1 MSEERVKSIDSLLLQ
16 KRHIGEPGDNK
27 YPYESYA
34 SNYKDIFTIYNDRT
48 EALGRTLIEKC
59 DEDRKEIDDKK
70 ALKARLRKE
79 ADNIKNQIDDLK
91 ERLSSR
97 ESSIQMALTKALQD
111 KRDAMRREYE
121 SMSFVHTQEEFDVI
135 RRKIEELEYLISNP
149 QVEPTYEDILND
161 LKAQYKVIVD
171 REEKVMRSMLLCREL
186 RPDFDP
192 LTKVSK
198 SYNSDYNRALDM
210 MQVEPERFK
219 KCIKQFGTTDENIDY
234 DASVIER
241 NDVSRLKTVGASLIC
256 PPLAYLTWNSK
267 ARTYG
272 DALTFLKNDPEMK
285 SSPGFVFSII
295 GYVILLIV
303 ALNLSPLIVGGGAAL
318 LCVAANS
325 MVSKQVEGFKRAEKA
340 MIFRYLFLQTKKP
353 NLEKVAKEQYEQVC
367 MDYKNKMLNELAEQK
382 NTLTRFMEEEES
394 VKQQQ
399 IASVDLITL
408 TPEEEE
414 TVRRNADADYV
425 MLPKKLEINKKRLQD
440 ILKEADEIVL
450 PDFDKDGTRSKK
462 IFGTLKEM
470 LSSVYHFFSPDNFTY
485 EDNPY
490 ADKDWISLIGMN
502 PFVIYSLLY
511 QAMYKDSFSD
521 RLGFELVLT
530 EFAKCGRDKESA
542 EYKRTET
549 MCMLPPRSIP
559 INIYNSG
566 ITTSTKYLHQE
577 DLDQTLTVMDFALHF
592 LEDFT
597 LNTVPNSTFKLD
609 KPKECYTDLSA
620 LDLCP
625 CEPRT
630 TIIYYTY
637 NSKLNADDIRQSIIN
652 KCNHFIATRIIK
664 PILSLYNQTNFR
676 FNVITPNA
684 NGFYNIVPD
693 QSNAIATDKNKIII
707 DAYDAVSKTNQDGF
721 TIDKNYER
729 LVALTNERVRGEVL
743 SYSSYTEA
751 LLDGA
756 VKKPL
761 YEYLILFNTD
771 DKFDCNGNLEKILE
785 STGGKDSA
793 ISTNRDVNALNKS
806 GIIPFIFIN
815 ANMLVDNKYKETAIK
830 FEKYTNDKNIFV
842 LDLKDPTSDMNDFE
856 FMLRV
861 AE

>member
-1 MSEERVKSIDSLLLQ
+1 MKSIDSLLLQ
-16 KRHIGEPGDNK
+16 KRHTGEPGDNK
-27 YPYESYA
+27 YPYEDNA
-34 SNYKDIFTIYNDRT
+34 AHYKDIFEIYNDRT
-48 EALGRTLIEKC
+48 ELLGQTLVDKC
-59 DEDRKEIDDKK
+59 NEERKEIEDKK
-70 ALKARLRKE
+70 ALRARLRRE
-79 ADNIKNQIDDLK
+79 ADNIKKQLEELE
-91 ERLSSR
+91 ERLGNR

-111 KRDAMRREYE
+111 KRAAKRAEYE
-121 SMSFVHTQEEFDVI
+121 SMSFIHSKAELDAI
-135 RRKIEELEYLISNP
+135 RDKIRELENLIANP
-149 QVEPTYEDILND
+149 QVKPTYEELVND

-219 KCIKQFGTTDENIDY
+219 RCIKQFGTTDENIDY

-272 DALTFLKNDPEMK
+272 DALTSLKNDPEMK

-295 GYVILLIV
+295 GYVILLII

-340 MIFRYLFLQTKKP
+340 MMFRYLFLQTKKP
-353 NLEKVAKEQYEQVC
+353 NIEKIAKEQFEQNCAV
-367 MDYKNKMLNELAEQK
+367 YKNNLYNELAREK
-382 NTLTRFMEEEES
+382 NTLTRFIEEEEN
-394 VKQQQ
+394 VRQQQ
-399 IASVDLITL
+399 LASVDTITL
-408 TPEEEE
+408 TPEEEAR
-414 TVRRNADADYV
+414 VRSEADVDYV
-425 MLPKKLEINKKRLQD
+425 MLPKKIDINRKRLQD
-440 ILKEADEIVL
+440 ILKEADEVVL
-450 PDFDKDGTRSKK
+450 PEFDKDGTRSKK
-462 IFGTLKEM
+462 IFGTLKEI
-470 LSSVYHFFSPDNFTY
+470 LSSVYHFFRPDNFSFD
-485 EDNPY
+485 DNPY
-490 ADKDWISLIGMN
+490 VDKDWISLIGVN
-502 PFVIYSLLY
+502 PFLMYSLLY

-521 RLGFELVLT
+521 RLGFEIPLT
-530 EFAKCGRDKESA
+530 EFAKCNRVKDSDD
-542 EYKRTET
+542 YRRTET
-549 MCMLPPRSIP
+549 VCMLPPRSIP
-559 INIYNSG
+559 IQILQSNL
-566 ITTSTKYLHQE
+566 TTSTDYLYQE
-577 DLDQTLTVMDFALHF
+577 DVDQCLTVMNSSFND
-592 LEDFT
+592 LENFT
-597 LNTVPNSTFKLD
+597 LSTVPNSTFKLD
-609 KPKECYTDLSA
+609 SPKECYTDLS
-620 LDLCP
+620 LIDLCP

-630 TIIYYTY
+630 TVIYYTY
-637 NSKLNADDIRQSIIN
+637 DSQLSEEDIRQSIIN

-664 PILSLYNQTNFR
+664 PILSMYNPNNFR

-693 QSNAIATDKNKIII
+693 QSNAITADKNSIII
-707 DAYDAVSKTNQDGF
+707 DAYDDVSKMNQDGF
-721 TIDKNYER
+721 NLDKNYER

-761 YEYLILFNTD
+761 YEYLIIFNTD
-771 DKFDCNGNLEKILE
+771 DKFKCEGNLEKILE

-793 ISTNRDVNALNKS
+793 VSTSRGVNSLNKS

-815 ANMLVDNKYKETAIK
+815 SKMLSEKRYRETANK
-830 FEKYTNDKNIFV
+830 FEKYTNDKNIFE
-842 LDLKDPTSDMNDFE
+842 LNLKDPTSDMDDFD
-856 FMLRV
+856 FALRV
-861 AE
+861 TK